1 VTPAD
6 LAARARIA
14 QEVALSA
21 GALALRYFRRE
32 LAWEIEAKGGPQD
45 YVSAADRAVEDH
57 IRAALAQ
64 AFPADDMIGEERG
77 GTEAAHV
84 WVVDPIDGTLNF
96 VHGVRYWCVSIAFVE
111 RGVRR
116 VAAIHDPSAGELFHA
131 VAGGGAWCNDR
142 PMRTSRCTRLAD
154 ALIAQGYVHRHDL
167 DRHLALRR
175 ALLAGGAAVKDHG
188 AGALM
193 LAHVAAGRFDG
204 FLEPH
209 MHAWDALA
217 GLLLVDE
224 AGGRVADYPGPG
236 GLTGGGP
243 VLACAPALFETLRA
257 VADGRP
263 PGG

>member
-1 VTPAD
+1 VTAAD
-6 LAARARIA
+6 LAARGRVAR
-14 QEVALSA
+14 EVARSA

-32 LAWEIEAKGGPQD
+32 LAYDIEAKGGPQD

-57 IRAALAQ
+57 IRASLAH
-64 AFPADDMIGEERG
+64 AFPGDDMIGEERG
-77 GTEAAHV
+77 GTEAERV

-116 VAAIHDPSAGELFHA
+116 VAAIYDPSAGELFHA
-131 VAGGGAWCNDR
+131 LAGAGAFCNDLPIR
-142 PMRTSRCTRLAD
+142 ASRCARLAD
-154 ALIAQGYVHRHDL
+154 ALVAQGYVHRHDL
-167 DRHLALRR
+167 DRHLASRR
-175 ALLAGGAAVKDHG
+175 ALLAAGAAVKDHG

-217 GLLLVDE
+217 GLLLVTE
-224 AGGRVADYPGPG
+224 AGGRVADYPGAG
-236 GLTGGGP
+236 GLAGGGA
-243 VLACAPALFETLRA
+243 VVASAPDLFDALRIML
-257 VADGRP
+257 DRP